1 MWIINPREDY
11 HFDPSGRIHSD
22 PSLTYGTSPNP
33 AGWSGIIPSA
43 WFLQKNDDVHLL
55 FRNFGTMHV
64 VGGNADVASDGM
76 TASSPAM
83 RAQIL
88 APHGSPALAR
98 RISTGVWP

>member
-43 WFLQKNDDVHLL
+43 WFLQKNDDVHHALMEE
-55 FRNFGTMHV
+55 GTEFHIM
-64 VGGNADVASDGM
+64 GGNVGKLHDRRTTPSLPPGPRGAYGK
-76 TASSPAM
+76 
-83 RAQIL
+83 
-88 APHGSPALAR
+88 PHSGAVICS
-98 RISTGVWP
+98 G